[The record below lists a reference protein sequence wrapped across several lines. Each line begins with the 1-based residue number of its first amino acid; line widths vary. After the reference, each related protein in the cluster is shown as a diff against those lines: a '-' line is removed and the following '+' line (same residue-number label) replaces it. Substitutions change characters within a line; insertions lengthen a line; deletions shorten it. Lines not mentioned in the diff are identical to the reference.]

1 MQKQWKSGVFSRKIK
16 NKKNYDV
23 SYLTVRTLDT
33 LAIGKI
39 VFDVGFLLLVSEL
52 FMTPNS
58 LCQITLSIYTML
70 TVTAFYKYIEQLIIT
85 ITKLSLRDN
94 CLKLAAIK
102 NFVSPIKGFKG
113 W

>member
-1 MQKQWKSGVFSRKIK
+1 M
-16 NKKNYDV
+16 
-23 SYLTVRTLDT
+23 RTLDT

-85 ITKLSLRDN
+85 ITKFVISAYIIPKGQLPQTGSN
-94 CLKLAAIK
+94 QKLCKCYKRIQRLV
-102 NFVSPIKGFKG
+102 NVE
-113 W
+113 

>member
-1 MQKQWKSGVFSRKIK
+1 M
-16 NKKNYDV
+16 
-23 SYLTVRTLDT
+23 DT

-70 TVTAFYKYIEQLIIT
+70 TVTAFYKYIKQLIIT
-85 ITKLSLRDN
+85 ITKFVISAYIILRDN
-94 CLKLAAIK
+94 CLKTGSNQKLVSAIK
-102 NFVSPIKGFKG
+102 DFKG